1 MKKKNATKILLPLV
15 GLIWIGVLA
24 RIFWPATEG
33 TRAPVVSAPA
43 HLEFVG
49 EAVAD
54 TLSLSLAYEDPFLQ
68 EKRPVRLTATTSN
81 TPTGVA
87 RSAIAS
93 STPKPAPTPPA
104 PIDWSF
110 VQYKGL
116 AQVSNGGHQTALLHI
131 SGQSVFL
138 EAGQFHR
145 GLQLL
150 SIEGDSVEVEFR
162 GERVK
167 VGRR

>member
-1 MKKKNATKILLPLV
+1 MKKRNANKFLLPLV

-24 RIFWPATEG
+24 RIFWPAEEAV
-33 TRAPVVSAPA
+33 RAPAISPSSQ
-43 HLEFVG
+43 LEFAG
-49 EAVAD
+49 QAVAD
-54 TLSLSLAYEDPFLQ
+54 TLSLSLAYADPFLQ
-68 EKRPVRLTATTSN
+68 EKRPVRHATRTS
-81 TPTGVA
+81 PSPSELA
-87 RSAIAS
+87 HRSAAAKQS
-93 STPKPAPTPPA
+93 KPVPTPPA

-116 AQVSNGGHQTALLHI
+116 AQVSNGGHQTALLDI